1 MKEDILREL
10 YRHDESLPDSMLTIM
25 RREEQMLPEATMGT
39 LADIFRCGED
49 RPAYSRRLALAGKD
63 GARIGDGDGEPCIN
77 TYPFGVPCDTVFP
90 EFVGVCAGQR
100 RLEDVLD
107 RTLEQCE
114 RMSQALDTELPKTVT
129 ILTDKW
135 HDPKFRKK
143 YDLPLLRY
151 ALRYNIFITFWLV
164 TDYGVTRIPFMVRRR
179 DDLMWLR
186 SQNISVEIDP
196 KIARASLLDGNPCTY
211 SWNAGTWRQ
220 FDQHHYDFDFEKR
233 TCLCCDTD
241 GRLPTLHRTV
251 KRIPAAAMDRFA
263 QTVQPILELPED
275 KYKDRRSILDSEVQQ
290 ASIFGKHFWWWLDG
304 DRPCYRILTRAFR
317 DLINALK

>member
-1 MKEDILREL
+1 MRDDILREL
-10 YRHDESLPDSMLTIM
+10 YRHDESLPDSMVTIM

-39 LADIFRCGED
+39 LGDIFRCGED
-49 RPAYSRRLALAGKD
+49 RPAYSGRLALAGRD
-63 GARIGDGDGEPCIN
+63 GARIGDGDGELCIN

-114 RMSQALDTELPKTVT
+114 RMSRALDPELPKTVT

-135 HDPKFRKK
+135 HDPRFRKK
-143 YDLPLLRY
+143 YDLPLCRY
-151 ALRYNIFITFWLV
+151 ALKYNVFITFWLV
-164 TDYGVTRIPFMVRRR
+164 TDYGVTRIPFMVRSR
-179 DDLMWLR
+179 DDLRALR
-186 SQNISVEIDP
+186 LQNITVEIAP
-196 KIARASLLDGNPCTY
+196 KIARASLMDGNPCTY

-220 FDQHHYDFDFEKR
+220 FDQYRYEFDFEKR
-233 TCLCCDTD
+233 TCLCCDMD
-241 GRLPTLHRTV
+241 GRLPTFHRTV

-263 QTVQPILELPED
+263 QAVQPILELPGNI
-275 KYKDRRSILDSEVQQ
+275 YKDKCSMLDAGSYEV
-290 ASIFGKHFWWWLDG
+290 SIFGKRFWWMVDG
-304 DRPCYRILTRAFR
+304 DRPCYGILTRAFR